1 MAEYH
6 GKCPRCG
13 PEHPF
18 ARQLIITKQ
27 DDGGYEATVTVHV
40 PSTWG
45 EDTQMRFMATVM
57 APRAPRG
64 SVLGQGFASRPMFSG
79 PLTAGTE
86 LNHVG
91 SPRGRSPSPPRATA
105 APAASQAEL
114 EINIYTGTDT
124 LEMFTPAKARAI
136 AGAYN
141 DIAAIGDLL
150 LESFPNLPAELQP
163 FLRN

>member
-27 DDGGYEATVTVHV
+27 DDGGYEATVYVHV
-40 PSTWG
+40 PSNWG
-45 EDTQMRFMATVM
+45 EDTQMRFMATVI
-57 APRAPRG
+57 APRASRG
-64 SVLGQGFASRPMFSG
+64 SVLGQNSVLPASPRFSAS
-79 PLTAGTE
+79 PL
-86 LNHVG
+86 G

-105 APAASQAEL
+105 APAAARGAEL

-150 LESFPNLPAELQP
+150 LESFPNLPAELQQ